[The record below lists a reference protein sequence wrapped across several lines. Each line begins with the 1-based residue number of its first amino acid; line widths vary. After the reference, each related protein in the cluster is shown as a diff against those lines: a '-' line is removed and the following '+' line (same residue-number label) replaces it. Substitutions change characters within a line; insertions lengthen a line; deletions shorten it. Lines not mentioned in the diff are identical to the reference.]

1 MEGLSAPAAIAVDG
15 TGHLYILD
23 SGNNEVDRYQVS
35 AGDTYSYDIGF
46 LGGARS
52 ALAGTS
58 LAQPTDLALRGT
70 NLYVLDAANT
80 RVVRIDLV
88 AGTAVVA
95 VSDPSWSQASG
106 IAADSAGS
114 IYVADTFNHRIR
126 KYASGGAAATIGTYG
141 TGTGQLR
148 LPRALALDGADN
160 LFVADSGN
168 HRVQVFDPAGT
179 SVSVIG
185 SSSVFGSIKGLA
197 LDPADR
203 LYVSD
208 GARNV
213 VYVFAAAAAGPI
225 IRIGT
230 PVLECGSV
238 GVGYAYDRPL
248 AVHNDGSSDLTVT
261 GIVST
266 SSRFIP
272 RQATPFQ
279 IPAGGVKHV
288 LVRFAPTAAGFRHG
302 DARPHQRLD
311 VRPDVERRAARH
323 RHHAPAGRC
332 DSRAGP
338 VGEHVG
344 EHRQRHQDGRPAFGL
359 VDVRGSRTR
368 RPRRPAGRRRL

>member
-288 LVRFAPTAAGFRHG
+288 LVRFAPTAAGFVTGTLALTSDSTSGPTSSVVLRG
-302 DARPHQRLD
+302 TGITPPLVDAILVLD
-311 VRPDVERRAARH
+311 RSGSMSASIGNGTEW
-323 RHHAPAGRC
+323 
-332 DSRAGP
+332 S
-338 VGEHVG
+338 
-344 EHRQRHQDGRPAFGL
+344 PAFGL